1 MVSSGS
7 EGKVS
12 AAKLRIQMTLV
23 LPNNVSNTD
32 DYVFATDDLTNGDYE
47 KKPKENYADTFRKAL
62 EENDS
67 SSDEEIQ
74 RDDAVKENIQSMQKS
89 KGTTK
94 KKKVV
99 ARKKKK
105 IKIDRGAERR
115 EKEKRIAKENLILQ
129 KRMQKARTNGSGT
142 QFRQSKA
149 SKKSLPQISKQLEKD
164 CKSVF
169 KRMTKY

>member
-12 AAKLRIQMTLV
+12 AAKLHSDTLV
-23 LPNNVSNTD
+23 LPNNVGNTD

-47 KKPKENYADTFRKAL
+47 KKPKENYADISRKAL

-74 RDDAVKENIQSMQKS
+74 RDDAVKENVQSMQMT

-94 KKKVV
+94 KLSQER
-99 ARKKKK
+99 RKKLTVVQKGVK
-105 IKIDRGAERR
+105 RR
-115 EKEKRIAKENLILQ
+115 
-129 KRMQKARTNGSGT
+129 GSG
-142 QFRQSKA
+142 
-149 SKKSLPQISKQLEKD
+149 SLRKI
-164 CKSVF
+164 
-169 KRMTKY
+169 